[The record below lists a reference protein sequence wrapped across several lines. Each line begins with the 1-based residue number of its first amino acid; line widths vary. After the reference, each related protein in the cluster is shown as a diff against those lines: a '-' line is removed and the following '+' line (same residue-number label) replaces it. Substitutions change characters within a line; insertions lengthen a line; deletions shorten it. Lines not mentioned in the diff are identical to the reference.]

1 MIITNINSTQVFDA
15 ILRTDTTYAASELTI
30 CLIEEGKSEVTYYT
44 PINLVYSNNS
54 VQVIYTIEDG
64 FFSNEQSFLL
74 TIKDANSKMLFRDKL
89 QVRGAAVDEV
99 IEDDRYELADSDD
112 GFVFIDDSY
121 NDTTYV
127 GITETLA
134 GDKHF
139 THNQSSASATWS
151 ITHNLAKFPAVSV
164 VDSGKNVVVGDV
176 QYVDSNSIIVNFTAS
191 FSGKAYMN

>member
-1 MIITNINSTQVFDA
+1 MIITNINTLQVFDA
-15 ILRTDTTYAASELTI
+15 ILRTDNTYAPSELQI

-54 VQVIYTIEDG
+54 VQVFFNIEDG

-74 TIKDANSKMLFRDKL
+74 TIKDANNRLLFRDKL
-89 QVRGAAVDEV
+89 QVRAAAYDEV

-121 NDTTYV
+121 NDTSYV

-134 GDKHF
+134 GDKHY
-139 THNQSSASATWS
+139 THDQGVVSSVWT
-151 ITHNLAKFPAVSV
+151 INHNLAKYPSVSV
-164 VDSGKNVVVGDV
+164 ADTSNAIVVGVVEYIDT
-176 QYVDSNSIIVNFTAS
+176 NNLTITFNAA
-191 FSGKAYMN
+191 FSGSAYIN

>member
-15 ILRTDTTYAASELTI
+15 ILRTDTTYAPSELTI

-99 IEDDRYELADSDD
+99 IEDDRYELAKGTEEYHCLFTRSESQTKHPFSYDD
-112 GFVFIDDSY
+112 AQFD
-121 NDTTYV
+121 
-127 GITETLA
+127 L
-134 GDKHF
+134 
-139 THNQSSASATWS
+139 
-151 ITHNLAKFPAVSV
+151 
-164 VDSGKNVVVGDV
+164 
-176 QYVDSNSIIVNFTAS
+176 
-191 FSGKAYMN
+191 